1 MESRFEEVERL
12 LDRIR
17 GVLREIDGL
26 LEKFEESLMR
36 GSLEEAF
43 EKLEDEM
50 RMLENLYPPARGYR
64 ERVELL
70 RRYVGAI
77 RVRVSLYGLR
87 RNYFR
92 EVEYIEKHF
101 KDVMDFV
108 ESLSMM
114 IRASRRASL

>member
-50 RMLENLYPPARGYR
+50 RTLENLYPPARGYR